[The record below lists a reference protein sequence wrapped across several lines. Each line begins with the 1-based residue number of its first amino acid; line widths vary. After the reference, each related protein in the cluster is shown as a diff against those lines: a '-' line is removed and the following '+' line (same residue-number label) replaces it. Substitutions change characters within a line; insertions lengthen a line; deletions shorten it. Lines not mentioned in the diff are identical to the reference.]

1 MVGSKQGKSVLEKFS
16 LEGKVAI
23 VTGGGTGLGKVFCRS
38 LARAGADVAV
48 AARRLG
54 PIHETAAELRQL
66 GQKALPVVTDVT
78 DSRQVDHL
86 IEKVIEEFGRIDI
99 LINNA
104 GIAKGVD
111 PSPEEALKLE
121 PKPIWELT
129 DDEWRYSIDINL
141 TGAFYCCRAAAR
153 HMVEQKRGKI
163 INIASMGGL
172 RAVKGNFGYC
182 SAKAGLIMFTKTLA
196 ITLATQ
202 NIQAN
207 CIAPGFF
214 EVIEMPP
221 EIEKSKRFF
230 PMGRFGIPEEIGP
243 LAVYLASDASGY
255 VTGECFVVDGAACTG
270 YAPTGYPPVSR

>member
-1 MVGSKQGKSVLEKFS
+1 LDRFS

-38 LARAGADVAV
+38 LAQAGAHVAI
-48 AARRLG
+48 AARRPG
-54 PIHETAAELRQL
+54 PINEMAAELREL
-66 GQKALPVVTDVT
+66 GRKALPVVTDVT
-78 DSRQVDHL
+78 DSQQVDRL
-86 IEKVIEEFGRIDI
+86 VEEVLEEFGRIDI
-99 LINNA
+99 LVSNA

-111 PSPEEALKLE
+111 PSPDEALKLE
-121 PKPIWELT
+121 PKPIWEFT
-129 DDEWRYSIDINL
+129 DADWRYSVDTNL
-141 TGAFYCCRAAAR
+141 TGAFYCCRAVAR
-153 HMVEQKRGKI
+153 HMVERKQGKI

-182 SAKAGLIMFTKTLA
+182 TAKAGLIMFTKTLA

-221 EIEKSKRFF
+221 EVEKSKRFF
-230 PMGRFGIPEEIGP
+230 PMGRFGMPGEIGP
-243 LAVYLASDASGY
+243 LVVYLASDASGY
-255 VTGECFVVDGAACTG
+255 VTGECFVVDGAACVG
-270 YAPTGYPPVSR
+270 YGPTGYTPV